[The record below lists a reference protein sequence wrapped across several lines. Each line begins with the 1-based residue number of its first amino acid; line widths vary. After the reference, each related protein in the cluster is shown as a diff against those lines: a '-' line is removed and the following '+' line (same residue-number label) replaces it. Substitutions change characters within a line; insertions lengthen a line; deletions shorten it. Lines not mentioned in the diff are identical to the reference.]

1 MHPDTHPED
10 ENAPEKFRDLV
21 AAYEVLSDPK
31 KRKAYDDAL
40 RRPQQNF
47 QWTPRGQNQGERPMQ
62 YGVDPNIMRNIE
74 VDLSEERMK
83 NAWRAYKERW
93 KREEESIR
101 KLEEKKLVRFLFKKI
116 KLNAV
121 IFEYVFF

>member
-10 ENAPEKFRDLV
+10 ENAPEKFRELV

-31 KRKAYDDAL
+31 KRKVYDDAL
-40 RRPQQNF
+40 RTPQQNF
-47 QWTPRGQNQGERPMQ
+47 HSWTGPRGQNQSERTMQ
-62 YGVDPNIMRNIE
+62 YGVDPRIMRNIE

-83 NAWRAYKERW
+83 NAWRAYKESW

-101 KLEEKKLVRFLFKKI
+101 KLEEKKLVRL
-116 KLNAV
+116 
-121 IFEYVFF
+121 